1 MDNWTSGIRIRQ
13 LQVILHPVLFQFIP
27 TKFNFKGQKYFN
39 SSVKNIANCMRGLLC
54 VIVAHTRL
62 MRGLYHRKAAH
73 DARPVLLD
81 SRAYCAKDKN
91 IEVGSKFLKFL
102 MNY

>member
-1 MDNWTSGIRIRQ
+1 
-13 LQVILHPVLFQFIP
+13 
-27 TKFNFKGQKYFN
+27 
-39 SSVKNIANCMRGLLC
+39 MRGLLC

-91 IEVGSKFLKFL
+91 IEVGSKFLKFM